1 MRHSREIMEEVEKP
15 ASKRIVRQKQHWI
28 YDPFFKYACGILIF
42 LTILLVFSYAT
53 SFLSPVIDFISI
65 LFVPIALSL
74 MLYYILR
81 PVVNLLERKTK
92 APRWVIIISI
102 YLIFAILFV
111 FFVAYIGP
119 ILINQFTGLTD
130 SSVEMISK
138 MKISAKAIMERVF
151 NLNLDKEIEQR
162 FFYLVEQASGLVSQN
177 ALQLISFITR
187 TAVVLA
193 VIPFIV
199 FYLLKDD
206 EEFANDFLTLFPGD
220 FGNEGRKI
228 LHNMDQTLSNYIQ
241 GLVIVSTCIG
251 VLLFIGYSIIGLN
264 YALVLSLFALIFM
277 TIPFLGP
284 FLSILPALF
293 VGLSDSPFMVVK
305 VFIVF
310 AVVQQIE
317 SNVISPLV
325 IGQRLNIHPLT
336 IILLLLAAGS
346 LYGLIGLLL
355 ATPLYALVK
364 VLIESLYKIYRLR
377 YNPWK
382 KKQHS

>member
-1 MRHSREIMEEVEKP
+1 MKVEKFC
-15 ASKRIVRQKQHWI
+15 IDMI
-28 YDPFFKYACGILIF
+28 NPFELH
-42 LTILLVFSYAT
+42 
-53 SFLSPVIDFISI
+53 
-65 LFVPIALSL
+65 
-74 MLYYILR
+74 
-81 PVVNLLERKTK
+81 
-92 APRWVIIISI
+92 PR
-102 YLIFAILFV
+102 AR
-111 FFVAYIGP
+111 
-119 ILINQFTGLTD
+119 D
-130 SSVEMISK
+130 
-138 MKISAKAIMERVF
+138 R
-151 NLNLDKEIEQR
+151 
-162 FFYLVEQASGLVSQN
+162 FYLHRS
-177 ALQLISFITR
+177 
-187 TAVVLA
+187 
-193 VIPFIV
+193 IV
-199 FYLLKDD
+199 YLL
-206 EEFANDFLTLFPGD
+206 G
-220 FGNEGRKI
+220 
-228 LHNMDQTLSNYIQ
+228 S
-241 GLVIVSTCIG
+241 V
-251 VLLFIGYSIIGLN
+251 IIGLN